1 MSQRPLGTSDKR
13 KDLAAMF
20 ICDQAKTFRPI
31 VLRQKLPNRDAE
43 RSVQKKAKVVLLLL
57 DRAILLY
64 LKVRITGKSSHYK
77 TGVTGRKSCSSETK
91 N

>member
-20 ICDQAKTFRPI
+20 TPAF
-31 VLRQKLPNRDAE
+31 A
-43 RSVQKKAKVVLLLL
+43 VVWKSGCWVMGVGSEEWGASNEEEVIGVRISLLLKVFN
-57 DRAILLY
+57 
-64 LKVRITGKSSHYK
+64 LKVLCTEISRRNLVSMS
-77 TGVTGRKSCSSETK
+77 K